1 MTTKAISRKDVPR
14 LSLPPAGGGEVGG
27 SGAGRGTL
35 AHSAGLGFPPPTFP
49 PLGGGQEQSP
59 GTKDTEVGCSFAEI
73 A

>member
-35 AHSAGLGFPPPTFP
+35 AHSAGLGFPPPTSP
-49 PLGGGQEQSP
+49 RGGRPEQSP
-59 GTKDTEVGCSFAEI
+59 GTEDTEVGCSFAEI